1 MFNLFKSSSVLDKSV
16 LKPGELS
23 TEMNISDGL
32 LIDEVKEIRPNFK
45 SVAFSDSM
53 IVASWNDEK

>member
-1 MFNLFKSSSVLDKSV
+1 MFNLFKSSSVLDNSV

-23 TEMNISDGL
+23 TEMNITDGL